1 MEFRTREL
9 HVEDED
15 ADCGMACRFK
25 HQQNAI
31 NLFLLVVST
40 GFILLMQAGFAL
52 VENGTVRK
60 KNSRNILIKNLF
72 DACAGCIAFYLVGF
86 GFAFGLKCV
95 ADCETDEP

>member
-1 MEFRTREL
+1 MDIDWSLDWTEKETC
-9 HVEDED
+9 DPT
-15 ADCGMACRFK
+15 CMMFK
-25 HQQNAI
+25 KHTEAI
-31 NLFLLVVST
+31 NLLLLVVST

-86 GFAFGLKCV
+86 GFAFGLTCV
-95 ADCETDEP
+95 ADCDTDIP